1 MNWIADHWIV
11 LVMFAGY
18 MVLMVYHAIVGK
30 RRTHELSDYYVG
42 GRSMGGIVLGLS
54 FFATYSSTNSFVGF
68 SGQAYSYGAA
78 WLLLAPMAV
87 VFSLAAWM
95 FVAPR
100 LRAFTE
106 QLDSVTVPDFI
117 GFRFDSTAAR
127 FTSALIVLFAS
138 FLYMTAIFKGI
149 GNLLEIFLDIPYAL
163 AILVV
168 LIVVMVYTAVGGF
181 ISVVRTDAVQGVVMA
196 IAAVL
201 LFAGTISAAGGFGAI
216 ADLRAAPAT
225 SELFRWDTAMPF
237 PVLIGIIM
245 AGTMKFLVD
254 PRQLSR
260 FYALKDE
267 RARKQGLWV
276 STITFLFVYSML
288 LPIGLYAHTVIGDGL
303 TETDLVIPTLLN
315 GATFAAPVAAF
326 LLVAM
331 VAAAMSSLDSV
342 LLVMASTCERD
353 VVGMWQRSLS
363 DTKAL
368 KATRWYV
375 ALFAIVT
382 AAIALNPPGQIVDL
396 TVFSGGLYASCF
408 FPAIVLGLYWRGG
421 TGVGTVSSFVVGTLT
436 YTIWRALPVS
446 DVVHEVFPAMILA
459 TVTYVVGGMFLGK
472 RPETVVA
479 ALFDRVEDGV
489 RRAE

>member
-1 MNWIADHWIV
+1 MSWIADHWLV
-11 LVMFAGY
+11 LAMFAVYTG
-18 MVLMVYHAIVGK
+18 LMVHHAIIGK
-30 RRTHELSDYYVG
+30 RRTRELSDYYVG

-78 WLLLAPMAV
+78 WLLLAPAAV
-87 VFSLAAWM
+87 VFSLLAWM

-106 QLDSVTVPDFI
+106 HLDSVTVPDFI

-127 FTSALIVLFAS
+127 FTAALIVLFAS

-149 GNLLEIFLDIPYAL
+149 GNLLEVFLDIPYVV
-163 AILVV
+163 AILII
-168 LIVVMVYTAVGGF
+168 LIVVVVYTAVGGF
-181 ISVVRTDAVQGVVMA
+181 ISVVRTDAIQGVVMA
-196 IAAVL
+196 VAALL
-201 LFAGTISAAGGFGAI
+201 LFGGTISAAGGLGAI
-216 ADLRAAPAT
+216 ADLKASAETAD
-225 SELFRWDTAMPF
+225 LFRWDTAMPF
-237 PVLIGIIM
+237 PVLVGIIM
-245 AGTMKFLVD
+245 AGTMKFIVE

-267 RARKQGLWV
+267 RARKQGLWI
-276 STITFLFVYSML
+276 STLTFLVVYAML
-288 LPIGLYAHTVIGDGL
+288 LPIGLYAHAAIPEVL
-303 TETDLVIPTLLN
+303 TETDLVVPTLLDSDIF
-315 GATFAAPVAAF
+315 GAPIGAF

-353 VVGMWQRSLS
+353 VVGIWQRTLT
-363 DTKAL
+363 DNKAL

-375 ALFAIVT
+375 AVFAIIT
-382 AAIALNPPGQIVDL
+382 AAIALDPPGQIVDL

-421 TGVGTVSSFVVGTLT
+421 TGVGTVSSFVVGALT
-436 YTIWRALPVS
+436 YSIWRALPVG
-446 DVVHEVFPAMILA
+446 DVVHEVFPAMALA
-459 TVTYVVGGMFLGK
+459 TGTYVVAGMTVGK
-472 RPETVVA
+472 RPEVVGE
-479 ALFDRVEDGV
+479 LFDIRLQT
-489 RRAE
+489 